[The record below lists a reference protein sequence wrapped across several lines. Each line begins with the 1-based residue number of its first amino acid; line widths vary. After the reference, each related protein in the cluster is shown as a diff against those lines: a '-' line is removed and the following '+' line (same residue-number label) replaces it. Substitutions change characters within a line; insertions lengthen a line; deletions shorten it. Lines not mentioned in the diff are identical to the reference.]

1 MIPRMSARKALRR
14 QIQNLKSNIDATNTQ
29 EMFVPP
35 LKPCHLDGASH
46 SNLMDGAPAL
56 PDMLKPGA
64 AFKSE
69 RADIRR
75 SILFL
80 DELRL
85 TRDCMTEFLQEQC
98 PQMTIIAMPC
108 ADYGGS
114 QMARDADLI
123 IVNLHRDTIVSAMRK
138 IAFDGSPAAAPVL
151 FIATHDLRT
160 QAITAVEQGA
170 AGLISSNSPIEIL
183 IATINLIIAGGRYF
197 PNDTIAAIRPSAP
210 GAKNST

>member
-1 MIPRMSARKALRR
+1 M
-14 QIQNLKSNIDATNTQ
+14 
-29 EMFVPP
+29 PP
-35 LKPCHLDGASH
+35 LKPCHLDGAPH
-46 SNLMDGAPAL
+46 SNLMDGAAAFPE
-56 PDMLKPGA
+56 PPEPGA

-69 RADIRR
+69 AADIRR

-85 TRDCMTEFLQEQC
+85 TRDCMTELLQEQC
-98 PQMTIIAMPC
+98 PQMTIIGMPC
-108 ADYGGS
+108 AEYGGS

-123 IVNLHRDTIVSAMRK
+123 IFNLHRDTIVSAMRK
-138 IAFDGSPAAAPVL
+138 IASDGSPTPAPIL

-160 QAITAVEQGA
+160 QAMTAVEQGA

-183 IATINLIIAGGRYF
+183 LATINLIIAGGRYF